1 MSIQLTDEPTLALSA
16 LQDTIRVLKCNKQ
29 SRVYFDSLNEQLSEL
44 LPQLAGSLE
53 SMKEEAA
60 YGQTLKQSQLK
71 GLQVTITLSLVELA
85 AANWQQ
91 LLPGSPGGCCLGLC
105 GTRLHFRSS

>member
-16 LQDTIRVLKCNKQ
+16 LQDTIRVLKCNKH

-44 LPQLAGSLE
+44 LPQLASSLE

-71 GLQVTITLSLVELA
+71 GLQVRVIGFL
-85 AANWQQ
+85 
-91 LLPGSPGGCCLGLC
+91 
-105 GTRLHFRSS
+105 

>member
-1 MSIQLTDEPTLALSA
+1 MSIQLSDEPTLALSA

-53 SMKEEAA
+53 SMKDEAA

-71 GLQVTITLSLVELA
+71 GLQVRH
-85 AANWQQ
+85 
-91 LLPGSPGGCCLGLC
+91 PGSHDAHVAS
-105 GTRLHFRSS
+105 HFHFVREYTTSNICN